1 MKVANIC
8 LIYEGWWTRV
18 NNKNSSERSVI
29 DYLLLNEKY
38 EPNFKK
44 LLIEESI
51 TTCPYKV
58 TNKKR

>member
-8 LIYEGWWTRV
+8 PIYEGWWTRV

-38 EPNFKK
+38 EPN
-44 LLIEESI
+44 L
-51 TTCPYKV
+51 
-58 TNKKR
+58 